1 VPDENISH
9 PYTPPFPGAL
19 YYLSYQRL
27 FLPFCFP
34 LGFTEYIHTRFV
46 FRPLK
51 PPCCDHAMVFDEG

>member
-1 VPDENISH
+1 MKTFRIVTPHLLQVHYIIIS
-9 PYTPPFPGAL
+9 Y
-19 YYLSYQRL
+19 RL

-34 LGFTEYIHTRFV
+34 LEFTEYIHTRFV